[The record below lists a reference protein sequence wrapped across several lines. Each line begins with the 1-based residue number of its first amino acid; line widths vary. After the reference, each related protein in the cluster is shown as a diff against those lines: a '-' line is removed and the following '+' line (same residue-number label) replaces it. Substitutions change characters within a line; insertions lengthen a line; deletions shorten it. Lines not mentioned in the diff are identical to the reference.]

1 MKKRFYLIGL
11 AVLFLVPGFITAHPA
26 KKVDLV
32 FDPVTHILQ
41 IRIDH
46 EVKDAAKHFIE
57 AVTVTLNGEE
67 LVIQKLSAQDDL
79 TGLDLIYKLNTV
91 KTGDAISVSTKCN
104 IMGKKS
110 GKLKIE

>member
-1 MKKRFYLIGL
+1 MKKRFYLIL
-11 AVLFLVPGFITAHPA
+11 VTVLFLIPGFIAAHPA
-26 KKVDLV
+26 QKVDVV

-46 EVKDAAKHFIE
+46 NVKDAARHFIE

-67 LVIQKLSAQDDL
+67 LVIQKLNAQDDL

-91 KTGDAISVSTKCN
+91 KTGDEIIVSAKCN